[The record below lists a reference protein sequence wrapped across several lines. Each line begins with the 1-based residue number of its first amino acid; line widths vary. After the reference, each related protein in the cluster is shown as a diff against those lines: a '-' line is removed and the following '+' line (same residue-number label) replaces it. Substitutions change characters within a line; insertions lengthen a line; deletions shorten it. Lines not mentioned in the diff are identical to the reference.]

1 MPNMAMAAIAI
12 FLLVMLAAVFLLLR
26 RASRAGAQNNDRGV
40 LTTPRMR
47 LLAGTSLILILAT
60 IALIAITALGQSKD
74 QHRQQAG
81 ASLHAISATINAALQ
96 AWLRGWESQIQAIA
110 AEPAMSTQVAGL
122 LRKQPTS
129 NILEHSRELRRIR
142 EIVMSY
148 GGRLQNVGFFV
159 ISPEYIN
166 IGSMRD
172 SNLAQ
177 VNLIAEGHPELLA
190 KAFLGEMVLV
200 PSIRSDV
207 PIEGISG
214 TKDFHAS
221 MFILAPIFSNQEE
234 VIALLALRMDP
245 ATEFNRLTASGQVG
259 KSGETYFANDRGVM
273 ISSSRFEDA
282 LRESG
287 TLKPGETS
295 ILNIELTVPTAT
307 APRGQAPVEE
317 TEAPQLTK
325 SAAAITKHATG
336 GNFEGYK
343 DYRGIDVIGV
353 WGWNERLGFG
363 VITEVGLNDAMKG
376 YEGFRNII
384 LGVMGATV
392 PLCLALA
399 VIVFTISRRANLQ
412 LAQANELLEHRVAQR
427 TTELETRENRLWDL
441 YENAPIAYASID
453 DNGSILKHN
462 LAFAKLTDYTRQDF
476 KNITWDVITRNGEGE
491 QPQDNAVRISSGETC
506 LDVRLEIRR
515 RDGSTVFTSASSLPV
530 FDGSALQE
538 IRISLLDVTERE
550 QAVGLLE
557 EAKKIAEEANQ
568 TKSDFLANMSHE
580 IRTPMNAIIGMSYLA
595 LQTELDDKQRGYIE
609 KVNNSALVLLGIVD
623 DILDFSKIEAGKLT
637 MEHIE
642 FRLEDVLDN
651 LSNLVGLKAEDAGLE
666 LLFDIAPDTP
676 LALVGDPLRLGQILV
691 NLGNNAVKF
700 TDQGQVILRIH
711 PLESA
716 DGKIRLQFDVSDT
729 GIGMTQEQQSRL
741 FQPFTQADTSTT
753 RTYGGTGLG
762 LAICRSLSEMM
773 GGEIWVDSDAGK
785 GSVFSF
791 TANFDLG
798 STKTPSSDKRIS
810 QFTDAVS
817 LLQGARILIVED
829 NELNQEL
836 AQEILE
842 SNGLQVSIANNGREA
857 IDIMQEQSFD
867 GVLMD
872 CQMPVLDGYST
883 TRQLRQDDRF
893 KDLPILAMTAN
904 AMAGDREK
912 AIACGMNDHIP
923 KPIDVSRLF
932 ETMARWI
939 HPAAAPTEN
948 QPKQDRHNSEPKQD
962 RHTSEVRIPAL
973 EGVDVEAALDRL
985 QGNKRLYLKL
995 LGKFSAHYKDFDEQL
1010 AASLAETEQEPAV
1023 RLAHTIK
1030 GLAGNFG
1037 AISLQAA
1044 AARAE
1049 SELASGNHSDEA
1061 LDELRHEV
1069 ARLLQQL
1076 AAPDTEDSSAA
1087 ATPAFDNAQATRLLG
1102 KLNSMLEEYDVAV
1115 GDFLSSNAPS
1125 LDTPVLSKE
1134 LKLLKSAIGD
1144 YDYEQAMH
1152 HLGDML
1158 KKLEHPE

>member
-1 MPNMAMAAIAI
+1 
-12 FLLVMLAAVFLLLR
+12 
-26 RASRAGAQNNDRGV
+26 
-40 LTTPRMR
+40 
-47 LLAGTSLILILAT
+47 
-60 IALIAITALGQSKD
+60 
-74 QHRQQAG
+74 
-81 ASLHAISATINAALQ
+81 
-96 AWLRGWESQIQAIA
+96 
-110 AEPAMSTQVAGL
+110 MSTQVAGL

-412 LAQANELLEHRVAQR
+412 LAQANELLEHRVVQR

-491 QPQDNAVRISSGETC
+491 QPQDNAARISSGETL

-939 HPAAAPTEN
+939 HPDAAPTKN
-948 QPKQDRHNSEPKQD
+948 QPKQDRHTSEPKQD

-1010 AASLAETEQEPAV
+1010 AASLAEKEQEPAV

-1076 AAPDTEDSSAA
+1076 AASDTEDSSAA

-1115 GDFLSSNAPS
+1115 GDFLSSNTPS